1 MDYDKLTKEEL
12 ISLLR
17 ELEGQ
22 RAFTYEDRMKLEILD
37 QSPFTIWAS
46 DRDCK
51 ITFWDGQCEHLYG
64 YTREQ
69 AIGRDY
75 VDLFADVDE
84 QAAARDDQLKIIDH
98 GEVFHNIANDHGR
111 DGNLLHL
118 ITNCRRI
125 HDIRT
130 GECWNAEMGLII
142 DYFEDEKERLN
153 QVIAESRKVKSC
165 VSQFLASVNQDREQ
179 FADRKKAINSS
190 IRTYERIAIS
200 RGKRRDFKRSVA
212 AIQEDIKEIEECLN
226 TTIDRYFDLI
236 QTCRTYDSCEQ
247 TRLDFMNTYAE
258 ILDRFEDVVLD
269 IEEIAQELD
278 CSSSVVSGRDAVMR
292 EASVKNGVLINYA
305 HDLLMKAEGEITE
318 YKGINARADSAR
330 MQLLVG
336 RRDRIQD
343 IKERIDAFV
352 DNIYAQLL
360 RAETDDSV
368 QQLRITMESGF
379 KSFESELK
387 AIKEEMD

>member
-12 ISLLR
+12 IFLLR
-17 ELEGQ
+17 ELESQ

-64 YTREQ
+64 YTRDQ

-75 VDLFADVDE
+75 VDLFVDVDE

-111 DGNLLHL
+111 DGNILHL

-130 GECWNAEMGLII
+130 GEYWNAEMGLII

-153 QVIAESRKVKSC
+153 HVITESRKVKSC

-200 RGKRRDFKRSVA
+200 RGKRCDFKKSVA
-212 AIQEDIKEIEECLN
+212 AIQEEIKEIEERLN
-226 TTIDRYFDLI
+226 TTIEKYFDLI
-236 QTCRTYDSCEQ
+236 QLCRTYDSCEQ
-247 TRLDFMNTYAE
+247 TRLEFMNTYAE

-269 IEEIAQELD
+269 IEEIAQKLN

-292 EASVKNGVLINYA
+292 DASVKNRLLINYA

-318 YKGINARADSAR
+318 YKGISARADSER
-330 MQLLVG
+330 MQLLIG
-336 RRDRIQD
+336 RRDRIQR
-343 IKERIDAFV
+343 IKDQIDDFV
-352 DNIYAQLL
+352 DIIYAELL
-360 RAETDDSV
+360 SAETDNSV
-368 QQLRITMESGF
+368 QALRVKMENSF
-379 KSFESELK
+379 KAFEAELK
-387 AIKEEMD
+387 GIKEKMD